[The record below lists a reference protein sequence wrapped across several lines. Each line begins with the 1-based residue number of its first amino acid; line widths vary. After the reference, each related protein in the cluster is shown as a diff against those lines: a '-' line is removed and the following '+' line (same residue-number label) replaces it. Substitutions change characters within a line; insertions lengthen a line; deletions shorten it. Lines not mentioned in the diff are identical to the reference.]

1 MSRSPR
7 AEFDGELT
15 NLQNEILVL
24 GSMVEKA
31 IAKSIEALRSRNI
44 DHSREVIEEVDL
56 IDSKLDEIED

>member
-7 AEFDGELT
+7 AEFDEELT

-31 IAKSIEALRSRNI
+31 IAKSIEALRS
-44 DHSREVIEEVDL
+44 
-56 IDSKLDEIED
+56 